1 MPDRAGPPHAG
12 PAVDRL
18 SSRTLGE
25 IVRLERAWNQLRP
38 GDVGRALSRWREYVH
53 RPARELWHDDEFGN
67 VHGYCCGDPRE
78 GRALL
83 DEVARGMSRRGAR
96 ELRAVVERL
105 DAFMGPPVP
114 ACGTTVPRP
123 GSGRWA
129 GQGRRGGVRSAG
141 SVFAP
146 QRTTQTL
153 SPGDGR

>member
-1 MPDRAGPPHAG
+1 MPDRGGPPHAG

-114 ACGTTVPRP
+114 AYAR
-123 GSGRWA
+123 A
-129 GQGRRGGVRSAG
+129 ARR
-141 SVFAP
+141 
-146 QRTTQTL
+146 
-153 SPGDGR
+153 SPGPAPDGGRVRAGGAA